1 MKVIGNTQAAS
12 KDAPQQAR
20 EVRSLS
26 AVVDGFRFNSGGYK
40 SAYSCHSCLRGFRDL
55 AFAFI
60 FLNKLLPK
68 LDSSNV

>member
-26 AVVDGFRFNSGGYK
+26 AVVDGFRFNSGG
-40 SAYSCHSCLRGFRDL
+40 SSLRIRATLVSGVSGSS
-55 AFAFI
+55 FAFI